1 MMFIDKLKNMKKE
14 EVLAFLFALYLIL
27 GLHVPEPFASAI
39 DSMLGKIIVIT
50 LAIILFTNTGA
61 VLGILG
67 FLVAFDLIRRSS
79 FSTGSVYALGED
91 FKMERITSYNQQP
104 YTLEQEIV
112 SKMAPLSRPN
122 IIQSVGSSY
131 VPLTEDDHGATAL

>member
-1 MMFIDKLKNMKKE
+1 MFINNLKKE

-39 DSMLGKIIVIT
+39 DSIFGKIIVIT
-50 LAIILFTNTGA
+50 LAIIFFTNTGA

-79 FSTGSVYALGED
+79 FSTGLIWE
-91 FKMERITSYNQQP
+91 
-104 YTLEQEIV
+104 LE
-112 SKMAPLSRPN
+112 
-122 IIQSVGSSY
+122 
-131 VPLTEDDHGATAL
+131 